1 MQEQQILKCICII
14 IILFTTLFPNLTM
27 VFSESTGYS
36 VINSQTLLESNTLDT
51 LTLNYTKLPNVSVT
65 GSEKYIVSD
74 VQSVANSELTVREV
88 KFPNATKRKNS

>member
-1 MQEQQILKCICII
+1 MKIKRHKIISFICVTII
-14 IILFTTLFPNLTM
+14 FFITNLTQ
-27 VFSESTGYS
+27 TNAIGNNAYT